1 MGLRELESHI
11 IVKYLI
17 IHIYC
22 QHTLSIIVEVLYLE
36 TAVPNTKDFT
46 TDSVTEFRK
55 LSKLLL
61 STFFFQASVSRWRF
75 DTFVSWSGRGRWLRR
90 SQTFVTSSWSGRWRK
105 ARRRE
110 AFVILQKYF

>member
-1 MGLRELESHI
+1 M
-11 IVKYLI
+11 Y
-17 IHIYC
+17 IYC

-46 TDSVTEFRK
+46 TDSVTDFGK

-61 STFFFQASVSRWRF
+61 SIFFFQASVNRWWPF
-75 DTFVSWSGRGRWLRR
+75 KTFVA
-90 SQTFVTSSWSGRWRK
+90 WSGRWRK

-110 AFVILQKYF
+110 AFVRRCSRSQTFIWSGR